1 MKYLACSAV
10 LPMLLLL
17 SVSVVAAPNKQAVLE
32 WNRKTLTQ
40 DYLRVGKRN
49 PKWDSH
55 ATNALNAFAK
65 MRVPGDEVDTD
76 TWKQFSES
84 IRAAVKVGCDDPLIR
99 YLYVRIG
106 DDDQQAIRSATP
118 ENQRLIAD
126 ALLGSGYSHVR
137 RFYACVRAA
146 AALKGASPEGKNPP
160 DVTRLRYAAATNLAD
175 MVRDRTTPI
184 DEAFDAFSELMQ
196 LTDANPKQFAEYCLH
211 AEKLIAQRWPNEPLA
226 WYARGDLY
234 VRYAWDG
241 RSGQYADKVSQD
253 QWKTFEERLP
263 VAEKALEKAWELDPN
278 DGRIPARMITV
289 MMGMNKPRREME
301 KWFDRAMKADTNNY
315 TACDRKRY
323 YLEPKWHGSPEEMLA
338 FGRQCVASTNWAGR
352 VPLILVDT
360 HDALARYLPKETRTN
375 YWTSSPTIWRDIKNS
390 FEKFF
395 QLNPDAIGWRHNY
408 ARYAYWCEQ
417 WTDLKRQIALL
428 GPLNY
433 SYFGGKAEY
442 DKMVRLA
449 NERAAKE

>member
-1 MKYLACSAV
+1 MKSLSRSANFWI
-10 LPMLLLL
+10 LLLL
-17 SVSVVAAPNKQAVLE
+17 SLPVMAAPNQQARLQ
-32 WNRKTLTQ
+32 WNQQTLTG
-40 DYLRVGKRN
+40 DYLRIGKRN
-49 PKWDSH
+49 PKWDAN

-65 MRVPGDEVDTD
+65 MRATGTVTD
-76 TWKQFSES
+76 TNIWNQFSES
-84 IRAAVKVGCDDPLIR
+84 VRAAVKVGCDDPLIR

-106 DDDQQAIRSATP
+106 DDDEQATRYATP
-118 ENQRLIAD
+118 ENQRLIANAFLD
-126 ALLGSGYSHVR
+126 SGYSHVR
-137 RFYACVRAA
+137 RFYACARIA
-146 AALKGASPEGKNPP
+146 AALKAASPQGKNPP
-160 DVTRLRYAAATNLAD
+160 DVTRLRHAAATNITD
-175 MVRDRTTPI
+175 MLRDKATPVE
-184 DEAFDAFSELMQ
+184 EAFDAFSELML

-211 AEKLIAQRWPNEPLA
+211 AEKILAQRWPNEALA

-241 RSGQYADKVSQD
+241 RSAQYADKVTPD
-253 QWKTFEERLP
+253 QWKVFEERLQE
-263 VAEKALEKAWELDPN
+263 AEKALRKAWELDPS
-278 DGRIPARMITV
+278 DARIPARMITV
-289 MMGMNKPRREME
+289 TMGMNKPRREME
-301 KWFDRAMKADTNNY
+301 TWFDRAMSVDTNNY

-323 YLEPKWHGSPEEMLA
+323 YLEPKWHGSREEMLA
-338 FGRQCVASTNWAGR
+338 FGRECVASTNWAGR

-449 NERAAKE
+449 NERAGK